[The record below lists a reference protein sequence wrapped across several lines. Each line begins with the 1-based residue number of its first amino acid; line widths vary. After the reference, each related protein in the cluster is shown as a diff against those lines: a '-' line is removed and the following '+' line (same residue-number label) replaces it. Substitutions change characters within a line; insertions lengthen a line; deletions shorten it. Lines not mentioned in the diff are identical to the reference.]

1 MPKSDPELLAYIR
14 AHLKTHGAQALRKQ
28 LLADG
33 VEASKIDAA
42 LAEADGAPKIPA
54 IARRRLAFFAM
65 GGGVLLLALA
75 GYLSMEKSP
84 SSERPPSPGPEGQTP
99 EQVLAEG
106 EQDNVFRGHYGY
118 MIKLPAGYGASAGFS
133 DPRKTLEVVHLFP
146 IGTDSTHFI
155 HEGLYGQ
162 LGIVRI
168 EVYPRSRP
176 EGSIGIAGLKAL
188 ALSRLRTE
196 RATYTSRPLMINGMQ
211 GIQIAATEPFTY
223 AKAYLVGQ
231 KVVYTITGGSE
242 NELYNNLLSS
252 LLEVSPHDDPGK

>member
-14 AHLKTHGAQALRKQ
+14 THLKAHGVEELRKQ

-33 VEASKIDAA
+33 VEASKVDAA
-42 LAEADGAPKIPA
+42 LAEAAAAPKIPA
-54 IARRRLAFFAM
+54 LLRRRLAFFALAA
-65 GGGVLLLALA
+65 GVLLLALA
-75 GYLSMEKSP
+75 GYLSMQKGPGSDRSP
-84 SSERPPSPGPEGQTP
+84 SPDPDRENPAQALP
-99 EQVLAEG
+99 EG
-106 EQDNVFRGHYGY
+106 EQDNVYRGHYGF

-133 DPRKTLEVVHLFP
+133 DPRKTLEIVHLFP

-176 EGSIGIAGLKAL
+176 EGSIGLPGLKAL

-196 RATYTSRPLMINGMQ
+196 RAIYTSRPLMINGMQ
-211 GIQIAATEPFTY
+211 GIQISATEPFTY

-242 NELYNNLLSS
+242 NELFNNLLSS